1 MWLKAALWSM
11 VLRAREPTEM
21 GQKSSIERLPDEVRT
36 HIERRMRENQLTLDE
51 LIADLREAFPDLI
64 KTPSRSALGRY
75 RMGFEEVMQTQRAM
89 SNAASALVAEL
100 GEDFDDKSGALLAQ
114 AVTTL
119 ATRAAFDQLGNE
131 NAEIGDVLDLAKAAK
146 AAQEARS
153 LNLKE
158 RQAVAKMAREKLLE
172 EQKAKLDA
180 MGNKG
185 GVTEETKR
193 AIREALGIM

>member
-1 MWLKAALWSM
+1 
-11 VLRAREPTEM
+11 M
-21 GQKSSIERLPDEVRT
+21 GRKSSIDKLPEDVRT
-36 HIERRMRENQLTLDE
+36 HIEKRLRENRLTLDE
-51 LIADLREAFPDLI
+51 LFADIREAFPDLSEA
-64 KTPSRSALGRY
+64 PSRSALGRY
-75 RMGFEEVMQTQRAM
+75 RGGFEEVMKTQRAM
-89 SNAASALVAEL
+89 STAASALVAEL

-119 ATRAAFDQLGNE
+119 ATRAAFSQLDKQD
-131 NAEIGDVLDLAKAAK
+131 AEIGDVLDLARAAK
-146 AAQEARS
+146 AAQESRS

-158 RQAVAKMAREKLLE
+158 RQMVAKLAREKLLE

-193 AIREALGIM
+193 AIREALGIV

>member
-1 MWLKAALWSM
+1 
-11 VLRAREPTEM
+11 M
-21 GQKSSIERLPDEVRT
+21 GRKSSIDKLPEDVRT
-36 HIERRMRENQLTLDE
+36 HIEKRLRENRLTLDE
-51 LIADLREAFPDLI
+51 LFEDIREAFPELSDA
-64 KTPSRSALGRY
+64 PSRSALGRY
-75 RMGFEEVMQTQRAM
+75 RGGFEEVMKTQRAM
-89 SNAASALVAEL
+89 STAASALVAEL

-119 ATRAAFDQLGNE
+119 ATRAAFSQLDKQD
-131 NAEIGDVLDLAKAAK
+131 AEIGDVLDLARAAK
-146 AAQEARS
+146 AAQESRS

-158 RQAVAKMAREKLLE
+158 RQMVAKLAREKLLE

-193 AIREALGIM
+193 AIREALGIV

>member
-1 MWLKAALWSM
+1 
-11 VLRAREPTEM
+11 M
-21 GQKSSIERLPDEVRT
+21 GRKSSIDKLPADVRS
-36 HIERRMRENQLTLDE
+36 HIEKRLRENRLTLDE
-51 LIADLREAFPDLI
+51 LFADVREAFPDLVEVA
-64 KTPSRSALGRY
+64 PSRSALGRY
-75 RMGFEEVMQTQRAM
+75 RQGFEEIMQTQRAM
-89 SNAASALVAEL
+89 STAASAMVAEL

-119 ATRAAFDQLGNE
+119 TTQAAFGELKKGE
-131 NAEIGDVLDLAKAAK
+131 FVIGDVLDLARAAK
-146 AAQEARS
+146 AAQESRS

-193 AIREALGIM
+193 AIREALGIV